1 MSDIDCVISFQRHCS
16 TSIAAGIRSNPE
28 LPIPKHAEPEDDE
41 PEADPPMTEED
52 EMEQEFMSDAHD
64 DYPEGFMDRE

>member
-1 MSDIDCVISFQRHCS
+1 MCYFFSKTLFYEYSGRDPVEPR
-16 TSIAAGIRSNPE
+16 AANT
-28 LPIPKHAEPEDDE
+28 KAKAAEPEDDE